1 MDPRKIIISAAPDPI
16 LDEQAFELV
25 ERKGV
30 GHPDSI
36 CDGIV
41 EAVCLRLCREYQQRF
56 GTILHHNI
64 DKSFL
69 VAGQSDPRP
78 GGGRLIQPMRFILG
92 DRAVD
97 KCRGEIIPIAEIA
110 EQTVNN
116 WFRSHL
122 RFVDP
127 GRHLVFQNELKP
139 GSAELI
145 GSFQREKIGANDTSV
160 GVGYA
165 PLSPTEQLVLALE
178 KWLNSAQFKRECP
191 ETGEDVK
198 VMACRRGRDLQ
209 LIIAVAFVAAFVP
222 SSTDYF
228 TKKAALQSKIEQFI
242 AQQKPPFDAVTVE
255 INALDDLRQGDAG
268 IYLTVLG
275 TSAEGGDSGQVGRGN
290 RVNGVI
296 SYNRPS
302 TTEAA
307 AGKNPVSHSGKIY
320 TILSH
325 QLAAKIYTEIA
336 GVREVSLWLCSRI
349 GHPIDQPVLASAA
362 IKTDPGVSIDE
373 LRNQVTGLVA
383 AEFANIDRF
392 LARLR
397 LGEFAVY

>member
-1 MDPRKIIISAAPDPI
+1 MAADKIMITASHDPV
-16 LDEQAFELV
+16 LDEQDFELV

-41 EAVCLRLCREYQQRF
+41 EAVCQSLCREYRERF

-78 GGGRLIQPMRFILG
+78 GGGRILQPMRFVLG

-97 KCRGEIIPIAEIA
+97 SCRGQSIPIAEIA
-110 EQTVNN
+110 WNTVAD
-116 WFRSHL
+116 WFGSHL

-127 GRHLVFQNELKP
+127 ARHLVFQTEIKP

-145 GSFQREKIGANDTSV
+145 GSFAGRRIGANDTSV

-165 PLSPTEQLVLALE
+165 PLSPTEQLVIDVE
-178 KWLNSAQFKRECP
+178 QWLNSAAFKQDFP
-191 ETGEDVK
+191 ETGEDIK
-198 VMACRRGRDLQ
+198 VMACRRGRSLQ
-209 LIIAVAFVAAFVP
+209 LIIAMAFVAEFIANP
-222 SSTDYF
+222 QDYF
-228 TKKAALQSKIEQFI
+228 AKKEHMTRQVENFVAAHQAAF
-242 AQQKPPFDAVTVE
+242 FAVTVE
-255 INALDDLRQGDAG
+255 INSLDDPARGEDG

-275 TSAEGGDSGQVGRGN
+275 TSAESGDSGQVGRGN

-296 SYNRPS
+296 AYNRPA

-307 AGKNPVSHSGKIY
+307 AGKNPVNHSGKIY
-320 TILSH
+320 TVLGH
-325 QLAAKIYTEIA
+325 QLAAKIHAGIA
-336 GVREVSLWLCSRI
+336 GVREVSVWLCSRI
-349 GHPIDQPVLASAA
+349 GQPIDQPVLASAA
-362 IKTDPGVSIDE
+362 IKSEPGVHVSE
-373 LRNQVTGLVA
+373 LSGAVNEMIA
-383 AEFANIDRF
+383 AELADIGSF
-392 LARLR
+392 LERLQK
-397 LGEFAVY
+397 GEFSVY